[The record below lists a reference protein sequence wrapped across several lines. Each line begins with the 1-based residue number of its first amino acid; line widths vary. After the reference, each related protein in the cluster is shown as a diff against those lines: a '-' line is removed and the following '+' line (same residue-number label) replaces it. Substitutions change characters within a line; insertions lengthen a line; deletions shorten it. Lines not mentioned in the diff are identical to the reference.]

1 MSTQTLADTDV
12 IECQDGLAHLWE
24 KNLGVSVGTLDDY
37 FERGG
42 DSLRGTELLTWIYD
56 RFGVELSLLD
66 LFESRTIAAQTDLLL
81 GRMRTKSSTVA
92 RPKTEYRYFGPENKR
107 LFGAWHHSQTGEAST
122 AVVLCYPM
130 GQEYMRIHRTYVEL
144 ARSLAE
150 QGLEVLRFDYYG
162 CGDSS
167 GETTE
172 GTLKQW
178 TSDILQATRE
188 LRIETGLREVHL
200 VGSRIGANLALRVA
214 QMSADVAAVVLWE
227 PVLNGVEYLATLEK
241 AHHNLL
247 HNNAKM
253 DGYDRAKSW
262 FVELVGYPV
271 TKELY
276 DELAAIDLFASPVSK
291 TPDVLVLANT
301 DKPLLQEYTNRLR
314 SPANRVD
321 YVSAGESDAIW
332 LKEDRQNKGVV
343 PARTVQAIAS
353 WLVGRH
359 S

>member
-1 MSTQTLADTDV
+1 MSTQSLVDIDV
-12 IECQDGLAHLWE
+12 IECRVGLAHLWE
-24 KNLGVSVGTLDDY
+24 KNLGVVVGTLDDY
-37 FERGG
+37 FDRGG

-81 GRMRTKSSTVA
+81 GKMRTRSATVA
-92 RPKTEYRYFGPENKR
+92 RPKTEYRYFGHDNKT
-107 LFGAWHHSQTGEAST
+107 LFGAWHHSQTNDATT

-144 ARSLAE
+144 ARNLAE

-167 GETTE
+167 GETTD

-178 TSDILQATRE
+178 TDDILQAIRE

-200 VGSRIGANLALRVA
+200 VGSRIGANLALRA
-214 QMSADVAAVVLWE
+214 AEISPDVAAVVLWE
-227 PVLNGVEYLATLEK
+227 PILNGVEYLATLEK

-247 HNNAKM
+247 HNNARL
-253 DGYDRAKSW
+253 DGYNGAKSW

-271 TKELY
+271 SKQLY
-276 DELAAIDLFASPVSK
+276 DELAAIDLFESPVSQ
-291 TPDVLVLANT
+291 TSDALVLANT
-301 DKPLLQEYTNRLR
+301 DKPRLQEYANRLR
-314 SPANRVD
+314 SPVNRVD
-321 YVSAGESDAIW
+321 YISANESDAIW

-343 PARTVQAIAS
+343 PARAVQAIAS
-353 WLVGRH
+353 WLGGKN
-359 S
+359 